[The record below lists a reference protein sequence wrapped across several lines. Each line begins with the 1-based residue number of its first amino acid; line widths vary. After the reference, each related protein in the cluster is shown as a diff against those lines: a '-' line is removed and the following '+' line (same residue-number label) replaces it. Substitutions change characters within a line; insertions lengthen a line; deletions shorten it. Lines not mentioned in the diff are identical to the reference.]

1 MATNT
6 TTKSTTAKTATKKE
20 PITAVKEKEPT
31 TPVVD
36 EEKEQLKA
44 QLAEQQ
50 KRMEE
55 MMAQMQVLMQ
65 AQSNATPTTSKTS
78 NRKIKFVN
86 MCTGKLILKGSTT
99 WEINGQ
105 FTPREFP
112 ETEANI
118 IVNNMANTVRSG
130 YVYIADAQYVEE
142 HMLQAVYDNL
152 LSDKQMIDLLNHDSS
167 YVIDMYKSANDAQKK
182 VIIDTIVTKRSHGE
196 YVDANVL
203 MKLGELSGK
212 DLVGITS
219 VDNEE

>member
-1 MATNT
+1 MANTT
-6 TTKSTTAKTATKKE
+6 TTKSTAAKTATKKE
-20 PITAVKEKEPT
+20 TAVKEQVM
-31 TPVVD
+31 PVVD
-36 EEKEQLKA
+36 EEKDQLKA

-65 AQSNATPTTSKTS
+65 AQSNVVAPVKPVN

-86 MCTGKLILKGSTT
+86 MCTGKLILKGTSL

-105 FTPREFP
+105 FNDRDFS

-118 IVNNMANTVRSG
+118 IVNNMANAVRSG
-130 YVYIADAQYVEE
+130 CVYIADAQYVEE
-142 HMLQAVYDNL
+142 HQLQPIYDNL
-152 LSDKQMIDLLNHDSS
+152 LSDKQMIDLLNHDYK
-167 YVIDMYKSANDAQKK
+167 YVIDAYKTASDTQKK
-182 VIIDTIVTKRSHGE
+182 IIVDTIIAKRGRGE

-203 MKLGELSGK
+203 TQLGELSGK

-219 VDNEE
+219 LDNEE